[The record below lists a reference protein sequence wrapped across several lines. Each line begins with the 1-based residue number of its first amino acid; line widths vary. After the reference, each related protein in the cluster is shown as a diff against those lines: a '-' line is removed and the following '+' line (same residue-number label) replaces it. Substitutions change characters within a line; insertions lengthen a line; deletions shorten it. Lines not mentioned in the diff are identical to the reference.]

1 MLWDAKLETGVDRID
16 DQHKELCR
24 LVDLLLNRGHHA
36 RIDDTIKFLGDY
48 VVQHFSDEEA
58 LQVASRYPGLESHKT
73 LHTDFI
79 KVFIDLKTRYA
90 ESVDD
95 EEERELTIMTINGA
109 VVDWLRNHIMIHD
122 RHFADWYKEHQ
133 PT

>member
-24 LVDLLLNRGHHA
+24 LVDILLDRNQDF
-36 RIDDTIKFLGDY
+36 RIEETIKFVGDY

-58 LQVASRYPGLESHKT
+58 LQVASQYPELPAHKV

-90 ESVDD
+90 EAEDD
-95 EEERELTIMTINGA
+95 EEKELTILTINGV

-122 RHFADWYKEHQ
+122 RRFAEWYKQ
-133 PT
+133 NG